1 MSPPKSPPPKMT
13 AEEFSK
19 LWPRLPLSARQWIDK
34 AVQTLLTSP
43 LPARAMFEK
52 LRQNAG
58 LQTNMDAILQDS
70 NLSVGDK
77 TGFLLNLVQK
87 KMDVDMAELS
97 AKSKRGAATTELERQ
112 KLQQF
117 MEKQRQMAELMSS
130 IMVQQHETAK
140 SIINNIR
147 G

>member
-1 MSPPKSPPPKMT
+1 MSTPTSPPPKMT
-13 AEEFSK
+13 AEEFTK

-58 LQTNMDAILQDS
+58 LQTNMDAVLQDA

-77 TGFLLNLVQK
+77 TTLLMTLIQK

-97 AKSKRGAATTELERQ
+97 AKSKRGAATSELERQ
-112 KLQQF
+112 KLQQW
-117 MEKQRQMAELMSS
+117 MDKQRQMAELMSS
-130 IMVQQHETAK
+130 IMAQQHETAK